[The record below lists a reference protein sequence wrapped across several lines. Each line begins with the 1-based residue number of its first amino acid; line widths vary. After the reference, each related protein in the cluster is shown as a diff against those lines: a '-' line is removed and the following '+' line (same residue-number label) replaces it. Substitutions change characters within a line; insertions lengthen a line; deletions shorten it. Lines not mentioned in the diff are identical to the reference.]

1 MKPFIPKEWVGMRKQ
16 PDPTAILDHVD
27 QFGTAVFTDGKCV
40 YAPYSPGEVCWVR
53 ERWGITGHP
62 DPYADTIYGVQYKS
76 DGAVLYPYYPIESHF
91 DVADWSDI
99 GKWRSPVTMP
109 QWASR
114 RHVRI
119 LSCVPEQRGEWGW
132 RIEWEKSNAL

>member
-1 MKPFIPKEWVGMRKQ
+1 MKPFIPREWIRMRKQ

-53 ERWGITGHP
+53 EKLYRDMYWAMYEDRTPALNSAGIQIRWEWKKREILP
-62 DPYADTIYGVQYKS
+62 A
-76 DGAVLYPYYPIESHF
+76 AF
-91 DVADWSDI
+91 
-99 GKWRSPVTMP
+99 MP
-109 QWASR
+109 KEAAR

-132 RIEWEKSNAL
+132 RIEWEESNAL

>member
-1 MKPFIPKEWVGMRKQ
+1 MKPFIPREWVKMRKQ
-16 PDPTAILDHVD
+16 PFPTATLDHVD

-40 YAPYSPGEVCWVR
+40 YAPHSPGEVCWVR
-53 ERWGITGHP
+53 EAWALNHDDLP
-62 DPYADTIYGVQYKS
+62 A
-76 DGAVLYPYYPIESHF
+76 
-91 DVADWSDI
+91 

-109 QWASR
+109 QWAAR

-132 RIEWEKSNAL
+132 RIEWEESNAL